1 MVALYIILG
10 ITVFF
15 GLLLSVPFHVSFT
28 YADYIYLSMRW
39 LFVKL
44 KVLPAEDKEKKPKKE
59 KKAKKEKEEKPKE
72 EAPKSEE
79 KGENP
84 IVTTL
89 KAQGYDGV
97 MQILSNLGKAL
108 GGMFKRIFKSMKIE
122 NLNIELT
129 VGKGDAAA
137 TALAYGNACKKV
149 FPVCGLICSTM
160 KVKTYNVEITPD
172 FLANRNNGELDVD
185 FYIVPRKLINA
196 TIIVA
201 FEIVF
206 KVVLKLLF
214 NKQTKNEESNQ
225 SSASEKAA

>member
-1 MVALYIILG
+1 MIALYIILG
-10 ITVFF
+10 IVVFF

-39 LFVKL
+39 LFIKL
-44 KVLPAEDKEKKPKKE
+44 KVLPAEDKKKKPKKE
-59 KKAKKEKEEKPKE
+59 KKEKEEKPKD
-72 EAPKSEE
+72 EAVKSEQ

-84 IVTTL
+84 IFTTL

-97 MQILSNLGKAL
+97 MQILSNLSKAL
-108 GGMFKRIFKSMKIE
+108 GGFSKRLFKSVTIE

-137 TALAYGNACKKV
+137 TAIEYGKICNKV
-149 FPVCGLICSTM
+149 FPACGLICSTM
-160 KVKTYNVEITPD
+160 KVKTYNVEISPD
-172 FLANRNNGELDVD
+172 FLANRNSGELDVD

-201 FEIVF
+201 FEIIF

-214 NKQTKNEESNQ
+214 NKQPKGEKSNQ
-225 SSASEKAA
+225 SSVSNKAA